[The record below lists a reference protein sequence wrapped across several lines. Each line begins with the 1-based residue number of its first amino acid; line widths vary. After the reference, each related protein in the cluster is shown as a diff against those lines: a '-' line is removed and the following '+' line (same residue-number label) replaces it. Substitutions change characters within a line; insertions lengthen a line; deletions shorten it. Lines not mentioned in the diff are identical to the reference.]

1 MTADRQE
8 LMPRDLQ
15 GKVDADHLGDA
26 FCPGACRL
34 FPGDGVHWIARGLWR
49 EMTRES
55 MKHTVRLGQIFTR
68 LLWLE
73 FFVAALLLALA
84 LLWHIWRPVGLWEA
98 LEWSFGSLL
107 LGVVAALP
115 PLFMIPLVEVRQS
128 QRFAWV
134 RAFRRTIT
142 TRLVPLV
149 GAMPLGEVLTVSCL
163 AGVSEEVFFRGV
175 LQHEIGL
182 LPASLVFGVLHAL
195 SVPYMLWATA
205 VGCYL
210 GWLAQ
215 VSGNLWLPI
224 TTHALVDIVGLGYI
238 RFVVAPRATDV
249 SSPLDA

>member
-1 MTADRQE
+1 MAREFMKRTA
-8 LMPRDLQ
+8 
-15 GKVDADHLGDA
+15 
-26 FCPGACRL
+26 
-34 FPGDGVHWIARGLWR
+34 
-49 EMTRES
+49 
-55 MKHTVRLGQIFTR
+55 RLGQVFTR

-73 FFVAALLLALA
+73 VFVASLLLALA
-84 LLWHIWRPVGLWEA
+84 LLWQSWRSVGLWQA
-98 LEWSFGSLL
+98 LEWSFGSVLL
-107 LGVVAALP
+107 SVVAALP
-115 PLFMIPLVEVRQS
+115 PLLMIPLVEMRQS

-134 RAFRRTIT
+134 RAFRQTIT

-149 GAMPLGEVLTVSCL
+149 GTMPLSEVLAVSCL

-182 LPASLVFGVLHAL
+182 VPASLVFGVLHAL

-210 GWLAQ
+210 GWLTQ

-238 RFVVAPRATDV
+238 RFVIAPRATDV
-249 SSPLDA
+249 SPPLDA